1 MAQLNQ
7 VYAMQTTFV
16 YGDTAAKLVGSLPA
30 NATIISAKAL
40 VTTAFNSGTSNL
52 LDIGTSADPDHYVD
66 GTDLSSTGAIACTLV
81 VGNVGIQDTNAST
94 PIYATHIPAGTAATT
109 GACEVIIEF
118 YQN

>member
-1 MAQLNQ
+1 MGQLNQ
-7 VYAMQTTFV
+7 VYAIQTTFV
-16 YGDTAAKLVGSLPA
+16 FGDTAAKLVGSLPA
-30 NATIISAKAL
+30 NATIISARPL
-40 VTTAFNSGTSNL
+40 VTTAFNSGTTNL

-81 VGNVGIQDTNAST
+81 VGNVGIQSTSAST